1 MIPFI
6 DFKKTKMFTISF
18 TDTLCTTFHT
28 YVQEIPD
35 SRYPYVMY
43 VSFLVKVVI

>member
-43 VSFLVKVVI
+43 VSFLVKVGI